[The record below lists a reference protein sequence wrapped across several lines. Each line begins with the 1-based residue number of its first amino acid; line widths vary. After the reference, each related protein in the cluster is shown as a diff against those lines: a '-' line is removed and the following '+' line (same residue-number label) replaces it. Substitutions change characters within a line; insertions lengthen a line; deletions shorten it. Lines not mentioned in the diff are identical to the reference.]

1 MSDEYRVEVE
11 LDDPE
16 HGYSLGERL
25 RSFKLDDQVKDR
37 LGDQVT
43 VTRNGSLVL
52 LYASSE
58 DDART
63 ASQVVTE
70 LLEKDR
76 LSATVR
82 INRWHPA
89 QEEWLDVSVPLPST
103 PDEEAG
109 ERAANQDIGPG
120 IPDGRLVWA
129 EAYEPRFLR
138 DLGL

>member
-43 VTRNGSLVL
+43 VTRNGSQVL

-58 DDART
+58 DDVRT
-63 ASQVVTE
+63 ASQVVAD
-70 LLEKDR
+70 LLGKDT
-76 LSATVR
+76 LSPTVR
-82 INRWHPA
+82 VNRWHPPHE
-89 QEEWLDVSVPLPST
+89 QWLVASAP
-103 PDEEAG
+103 
-109 ERAANQDIGPG
+109 
-120 IPDGRLVWA
+120 
-129 EAYEPRFLR
+129 
-138 DLGL
+138 